1 MTQFFQIGFKKIF
14 KNLIILNFKD
24 WLESAYYKVLLPI
37 DTVGNYY
44 IIKSSLFKE
53 SEKGDI

>member
-1 MTQFFQIGFKKIF
+1 MTQFFQIGFKKII

-24 WLESAYYKVLLPI
+24 WLESSYYKVLLPI
-37 DTVGNYY
+37 DTVGNNY
-44 IIKSSLFKE
+44 IIKPSLFKE